1 MQLTWFIEIKSQA
14 CAWPN
19 VLWEQVFL
27 CVFKFDSDYVE
38 TNLGEL
44 DTYVELSNN
53 TWVRDFVGQTF
64 WKAES

>member
-14 CAWPN
+14 CAWLN

-44 DTYVELSNN
+44 DTYVELSK
-53 TWVRDFVGQTF
+53 QYM
-64 WKAES
+64 S